1 MADPVVID
9 PVAEKKWYESK
20 MIWTNILMGL
30 AMIVGN
36 FYAPAA
42 EFIKS
47 WFSEMGMGWALLNIV
62 MRLITKKEII

>member
-1 MADPVVID
+1 MADPVVL
-9 PVAEKKWYESK
+9 PPEEKRWFESK
-20 MIWTNILMGL
+20 LIWTNILFGL

-47 WFSEMGMGWALLNIV
+47 WFSEMGMGWSLLNIIL
-62 MRLITKKEII
+62 RLITKKEIS